1 MSKLKSNPGRYMK
14 MLASNNLFPNQVT
27 VTGLPISKS
36 AEPYGSH
43 LLPVSGKNIQLWRQI
58 KPSQIKTLNLVLNL
72 KIS

>member
-1 MSKLKSNPGRYMK
+1 MK

-58 KPSQIKTLNLVLNL
+58 KPSQIKNIKFSAEFKN
-72 KIS
+72 IMN

>member
-1 MSKLKSNPGRYMK
+1 MK